1 MTKIF
6 TQKQILELLT
16 TRDFNELKTTENFAL
31 IGFTYK
37 TNKKDRYWGEPFK
50 AITIVL
56 THKRNVADI
65 IASYVIYDMEKTK
78 GLMLV
83 NRYKQTEIN
92 KIAYSLKQGIKE
104 QQELENFVV
113 EYAENMERTKG
124 E

>member
-1 MTKIF
+1 
-6 TQKQILELLT
+6 
-16 TRDFNELKTTENFAL
+16 
-31 IGFTYK
+31 
-37 TNKKDRYWGEPFK
+37 
-50 AITIVL
+50 
-56 THKRNVADI
+56 
-65 IASYVIYDMEKTK
+65 MEKTK